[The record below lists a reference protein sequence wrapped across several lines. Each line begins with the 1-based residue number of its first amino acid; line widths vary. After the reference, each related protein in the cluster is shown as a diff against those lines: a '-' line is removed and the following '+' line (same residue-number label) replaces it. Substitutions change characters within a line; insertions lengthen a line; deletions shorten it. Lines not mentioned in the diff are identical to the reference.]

1 MGSWDEDLD
10 CGCCWQVLMATG
22 RKPKTQNIGLEDVG
36 AEIDEKGGLKVTT
49 CIATQTCAN
58 LFPASISCTR
68 SIDCKS

>member
-1 MGSWDEDLD
+1 MGSWDEGLD

-49 CIATQTCAN
+49 CHPNMCK
-58 LFPASISCTR
+58 LISCKYLLHQ
-68 SIDCKS
+68 IY